1 MRTYREWANGAGG
14 RAARANER
22 ADGRK
27 RVPSCVKLTRV
38 QRQRFPSS
46 KIDKVNRHKE
56 LDHASKRAALAT
68 VGEKGAGACL

>member
-22 ADGRK
+22 RK